1 MSEESKD
8 GKLKKIAVC
17 CLKNIVNVIFCLLTG
32 YYVLLAFVLQ
42 ISPVENKIMLFG
54 VVVLWLL
61 WIFAKAIV
69 TFILSLIVV
78 LLLLYGWYYYN
89 HYDEIAC
96 KNSGGAWDAKEQ
108 VCKEKVDLWKRLKDV
123 WENRTFFKI
132 SPSEVKKENINK

>member
-61 WIFAKAIV
+61 WIFAKKPLKYEMENAV
-69 TFILSLIVV
+69 KLSVPTNV
-78 LLLLYGWYYYN
+78 N
-89 HYDEIAC
+89 IAMG
-96 KNSGGAWDAKEQ
+96 KTWFDAK
-108 VCKEKVDLWKRLKDV
+108 
-123 WENRTFFKI
+123 
-132 SPSEVKKENINK
+132 